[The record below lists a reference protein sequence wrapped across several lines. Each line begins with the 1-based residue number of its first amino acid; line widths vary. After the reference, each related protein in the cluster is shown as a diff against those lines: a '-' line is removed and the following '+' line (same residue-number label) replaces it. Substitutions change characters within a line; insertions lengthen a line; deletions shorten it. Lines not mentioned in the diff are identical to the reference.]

1 MALTWELS
9 AGLISFIKNLRI
21 KAKSFNTMNKNPRH
35 QSNIKEQEKNKRGTK
50 RKIDSREVKSN
61 KYIKM
66 ENRQTVGHKDIKYK
80 DKEKNAFACI
90 VRGQENRSLV

>member
-1 MALTWELS
+1 
-9 AGLISFIKNLRI
+9 
-21 KAKSFNTMNKNPRH
+21 MNKNPRH

-66 ENRQTVGHKDIKYK
+66 ENRQTVGHQDIKYK
-80 DKEKNAFACI
+80 GKKEHKCLCLH
-90 VRGQENRSLV
+90 RSRTGKQELSLQTGK